1 MNEKG
6 FRLVWIFLVY
16 DILIIVASFL
26 GSFYLKYNSLEAN
39 SYYIIL
45 PLIIIIWVLVVLT
58 FTSQNYY
65 FREGIVQRIKN
76 QIIDFI
82 IFGGIVSSLVLI
94 LELKLYSRLIL
105 FGTIVMFFILRNAG
119 FLLLY
124 KYLSYMRA
132 KGRHVKRLLVIGA
145 GRIGEELFNY
155 VKRDVSIGYSI
166 VGFLDDNPDTANVS
180 RDLIIGRTDDL
191 NRVLVDYG
199 VEEVILA
206 VPLTATSKISNAI
219 EIAEFHGLRIGMV
232 PDYYRV
238 VQRSFETKTLGNL
251 PIVTIRDIAL
261 DNVFNQALKRVF
273 DILFS
278 LAVLF
283 FLSPVYLL
291 IAILIKTGSAG
302 PVFYKPVR
310 IGLGG
315 KEFRCWKFRSML
327 VDNDPDHAKK
337 STIDGDPRI
346 TPIGDFLRKKSLD
359 ELPQFFNVL
368 VGDMSVVGPR
378 PHRAFLNEDMQKKVE
393 GYMIRHY
400 IKPGI
405 SGWAQVNG
413 WRGPTETI
421 EQKEQRTKH
430 DLWYI
435 DNWTFWLDLKIILLT
450 ATGKSNKNVF

>member
-166 VGFLDDNPDTANVS
+166 VGFLDDNPDTANVP
-180 RDLIIGRTDDL
+180 RNLIIGSTDDL
-191 NRVLVDYG
+191 SRILIDHRI
-199 VEEVILA
+199 EEVILA
-206 VPLTATSKISNAI
+206 IPLTATSKIADAI
-219 EIAEFHGLRIGMV
+219 ETAEFHGLRIGMV

-238 VQRSFETKTLGNL
+238 VERSFETHTLGNL
-251 PIVTIRDIAL
+251 PIVSIRDIAL
-261 DNVFNQALKRVF
+261 DKIANQALKRSF
-273 DILFS
+273 DVVFS
-278 LAVLF
+278 LAVLIL
-283 FLSPVYLL
+283 LSPLFLIIALL
-291 IAILIKTGSAG
+291 VKLGSAG
-302 PVFYKPVR
+302 PVFYKPIRV
-310 IGLGG
+310 GLGG
-315 KEFRCWKFRSML
+315 KEFKCWKFRSMS
-327 VDNDPDHAKK
+327 VDKDPDHAMK
-337 STIDGDPRI
+337 STVDGDPRI
-346 TPIGDFLRKKSLD
+346 TPIGSFLRKNSLD
-359 ELPQFFNVL
+359 ELPQFLNVL

-378 PHRAFLNEDMQKKVE
+378 PHRSFLNEDMQKKVE

-405 SGWAQVNG
+405 TGWAQVNG
-413 WRGPTETI
+413 WRGPTETF
-421 EQKEQRTKH
+421 EQKDQRTKH

-435 DNWTFWLDLKIILLT
+435 DNWTFWLDIRIVLMT
-450 ATGKSNKNVF
+450 ASGKSNKNVF

>member
-6 FRLVWIFLVY
+6 FRLLWIFLAY
-16 DILIIVASFL
+16 DILIIIASFL
-26 GSFYLKYNSLEAN
+26 GSIYLKYDSFEAGK
-39 SYYIIL
+39 YYYVLPIIIL
-45 PLIIIIWVLVVLT
+45 IWIMVVLT

-65 FREGIVQRIKN
+65 FRDGLVQRIRA

-94 LELKLYSRLIL
+94 LDLKLYSRLVL
-105 FGTIVMFFILRNAG
+105 FGTIVMFFLLRNIG

-124 KYLSYMRA
+124 KYLSYMRS
-132 KGRHVKRLLVIGA
+132 KGRHVKRLLIIGA
-145 GRIGEELFNY
+145 GRIGRQLFDY
-155 VKRDVSIGYSI
+155 LKTDVSLGYSV
-166 VGFLDDNPDTANVS
+166 VGFLDDNPNLAMVS
-180 RDLIIGRTDDL
+180 SSLILGRTEDL
-191 NRVLVDYG
+191 SQVLEKHR

-206 VPLTATSKISNAI
+206 IPLAETQKIATAI
-219 EIAEFHGLRIGMV
+219 EMAEFHGLRIGMV

-238 VQRSFETKTLGNL
+238 VERSFETNTLGNL

-261 DNVFNQALKRVF
+261 DNVFNQALKRAF

-278 LAVLF
+278 LAVLI
-283 FLSPVYLL
+283 FLFPVFLV
-291 IAILIKTGSAG
+291 IAVLIKLGSEG

-315 KEFRCWKFRSML
+315 KEFKCWKFRSML

-337 STIDGDPRI
+337 STVDGDPRI
-346 TPIGDFLRKKSLD
+346 TPIGAFLRKKSLD
-359 ELPQFFNVL
+359 ELPQFLNVL

-405 SGWAQVNG
+405 TGWAQVNG
-413 WRGPTETI
+413 WRGPTETF

-435 DNWTFWLDLKIILLT
+435 DNWTFWLDIRIVLLT
-450 ATGKSNKNVF
+450 ASGKSNKNVF